1 MVKLSLKDKQNEVIF
16 MDLNLRHA
24 ILENIKENNQEQLEA
39 TIVDAIERE
48 EEKMLPG
55 LGVLFEIIWKQSQ
68 EDQRNEMIDTLE
80 QGIKAITQKG

>member
-24 ILENIKENNQEQLEA
+24 ILENIKKNNQEQLEA